1 MKINQLSNI
10 TIYSIASLISPILS
24 GLAIYIY
31 QTISHAE
38 FWNSEHKSEF
48 SDLAGATM
56 LAGEA
61 IQLLLALIVGFLI
74 GLILALRSL
83 YIKRSKT
90 GVIALTL
97 NTLPLVYLV
106 FALIKL

>member
-1 MKINQLSNI
+1 M
-10 TIYSIASLISPILS
+10 ASLISPILS
-24 GLAIYIY
+24 GLAIYMY
-31 QTISHAE
+31 QTISHAD

-48 SDLAGATM
+48 SNFAGATM
-56 LAGEA
+56 LAGET

-97 NTLPLVYLV
+97 NTLPLAYLV